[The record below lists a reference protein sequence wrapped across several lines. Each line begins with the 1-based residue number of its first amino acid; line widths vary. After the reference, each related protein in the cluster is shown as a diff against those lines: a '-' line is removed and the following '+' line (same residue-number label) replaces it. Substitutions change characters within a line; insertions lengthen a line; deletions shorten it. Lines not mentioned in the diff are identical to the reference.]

1 MIKVALKG
9 LAGRKVRALLTA
21 LAVVIGVSM
30 VSGTFVLTDTMQKA
44 FDGIFEESYEG
55 TDAVINGKQLVDFS
69 SGGRASVPADVL
81 EQVRA
86 LPSVEAAAGTLLDL
100 QNNSNQAKL
109 LDDQGEIVGR
119 QGETMGIGIDDSGR
133 RFSPLKL
140 KQGEWAHGDGEI
152 VLDAG
157 TAGKQGFRVGD
168 TVRAAGSGP
177 LKNYRLTGIATFGSV
192 DSLGGTAL
200 AIFDLPTAQSLFAKP
215 GKFDS
220 ISIKAKDGVTP
231 AALTKEIKPLL
242 AADLDVKTGDDQAA
256 ADSKDTN
263 ESLKFIT
270 YFLLGFGGIA
280 LFVGAFVILNTL
292 SITVAQRSRE
302 FATLRTLGASRRQV
316 MRSVIVEGFVVGL
329 VASVLGLLLGL
340 GIAQGMS
347 ALFAAMG
354 VDLPKAGTVLANR
367 TIIVSLLTGT
377 IVTLVAS
384 IVPALRAT
392 RVPPISAV
400 REGSSAV
407 AAAGPGRKPYA
418 ALVTVAAALGLLAL
432 GLFAGIAPALTLIV
446 GVLALFVGIAML
458 APRLVK
464 PIAAIVGL
472 PAARF
477 GGSAGRL
484 ARENS
489 LRNPA
494 RTASTAAALMIGLA
508 LVTVVATLGA
518 GLRGSTESA
527 VKQQVTADYVV
538 TAKDGGGS
546 FTAASDAAFAGA
558 DGVRRVS
565 GVRTDTGKVAGAEVP
580 VTGIDARTID
590 HFYTYEWVKGSLSGL
605 DAGGALVTKGF
616 ATDHDLKLGSPLA
629 VQSSSGDTLKLRV
642 VGIHEPP
649 QMDNLLGDVAIAQK
663 AFDGAFARPQN
674 AFTFVEG
681 GSKAALA
688 GPMAGYPDAK
698 LTTQAEFAKSRADGL
713 KMILGMLYVLL
724 GFSVMVSLFG
734 MVNTLVLAVYERT
747 RELGMLRAVGMTRR
761 QARRMIRHESVITA
775 LIGAALGIPLG
786 IFLSALV
793 TQALSQYG
801 VGLALPVGELIAFT
815 TVAIAAGVL
824 AAIIPARRAS
834 RINVLNALQYE

>member
-55 TDAVINGKQLVDFS
+55 TDAVV
-69 SGGRASVPADVL
+69 SGGPIPASML
-81 EQVRA
+81 ETVKA
-86 LPSVEAAAGTLLDL
+86 LPSVEAAAGSILDLQENSNPATLLDR
-100 QNNSNQAKL
+100 
-109 LDDQGEIVGR
+109 DGEIIGR
-119 QGETMGIGIDDSGR
+119 QGETMGIGIGDDGR
-133 RFSPLKL
+133 RFSPLAL
-140 KQGEWAHGDGEI
+140 KQGEWAHGKSEI

-157 TAGKQGFRVGD
+157 TARKHGFKVGD
-168 TVRAAGSGP
+168 TIQVAGNGP
-177 LKNYRLTGIATFGSV
+177 TQPYKVAGVARFGSI
-192 DSLGGTAL
+192 DSLGGTSL
-200 AIFDLPTAQSLFAKP
+200 AIFDVETAQRLFDKA
-215 GKFDS
+215 GRFDT
-220 ISIKAKDGVTP
+220 ISVKARDGIEP

-242 AADLDVKTGDDQAA
+242 PAGVQVQTGDAQAA

-316 MRSVIVEGFVVGL
+316 MRSVVIEGLVVGL
-329 VASVLGLLLGL
+329 VASVLGLVLGL
-340 GIAQGMS
+340 GIAKGMT

-354 VDLPKAGTVLANR
+354 VDLPKSGTVLANR
-367 TIIVSLLTGT
+367 TVIVSLLTGT
-377 IVTLVAS
+377 LVTLVAS
-384 IVPALRAT
+384 IVPARRAT
-392 RVPPISAV
+392 RVPAISAV
-400 REGSSAV
+400 REGSA
-407 AAAGPGRKPYA
+407 AAMAAGPERGPFRG
-418 ALVTVAAALGLLAL
+418 LVVVGVSLASIGL
-432 GLFAGIAPALTLIV
+432 GLFGGVSGGLVALTLGV

-458 APRLVK
+458 ASHLVK
-464 PIAAIVGL
+464 PIAALVGL
-472 PAARF
+472 PAARL

-489 LRNPA
+489 VRNPG

-518 GLRGSTESA
+518 GLRGSTVDA
-527 VKQQVTADYVV
+527 VKQQVQADYVI

-546 FTAASDAAFAGA
+546 FPAASDAALAGA
-558 DGVRRVS
+558 ARTISPVRSDVE
-565 GVRTDTGKVAGAEVP
+565 AG
-580 VTGIDARTID
+580 VTGIDPRTID
-590 HFYTYEWVKGSLSGL
+590 HFYKFDFKSGSL
-605 DAGGALVTKGF
+605 AGIDDRGAIVSE
-616 ATDHDLKLGSPLA
+616 AYASEHDLKVGSALK
-629 VQSSSGDTLKLRV
+629 VESLKLRV

-649 QMDNLLGDVAIAQK
+649 RMDSLLGSIAIDQTT
-663 AFDGAFARPQN
+663 FDGAFERPKN
-674 AFTFVEG
+674 AFTFVV
-681 GSKAALA
+681 GSSEAALTKA
-688 GPMAGYPDAK
+688 TAGYPDAK
-698 LTTQAEFAKSRADGL
+698 LTTQAEFETSRADGL
-713 KMILGMLYVLL
+713 SMILKMLYVLL
-724 GFSVMVSLFG
+724 GFSVVVSLFG

-775 LIGAALGIPLG
+775 LIGAAMGIPLG
-786 IFLSALV
+786 IFLAALV
-793 TQALSQYG
+793 TQALSEYG
-801 VGLALPVGELIAFT
+801 VSLSLPLTELVAFT

-834 RINVLNALQYE
+834 RLNVLEALQYE